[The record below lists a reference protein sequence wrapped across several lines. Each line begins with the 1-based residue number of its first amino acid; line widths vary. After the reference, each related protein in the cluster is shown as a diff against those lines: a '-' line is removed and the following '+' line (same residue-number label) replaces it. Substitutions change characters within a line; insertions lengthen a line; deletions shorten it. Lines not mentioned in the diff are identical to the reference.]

1 MIRTCPLCEAET
13 TALECCGIDLTA
25 RRPWRMTRERI
36 ARVHAVARGQK
47 GLDEETYRLR
57 LLAVGVES
65 SKQLTRPQFLAL
77 MQGLAKLPDR
87 PRPGGGRGRADA
99 R

>member
-1 MIRTCPLCEAET
+1 MTRTCPLCESQT
-13 TALECCGIDLTA
+13 TALECCGLDLTA

-36 ARVHAVARGQK
+36 TRVHAVARGQK

-57 LLAVGVES
+57 LRAVGVES
-65 SKQLTRPQFLAL
+65 SKQLTQAQFRDL

-87 PRPGGGRGRADA
+87 PTRPGGRGRADA